1 MKKKIHYVKYAFWAL
16 PLMGLYSNMVQAR
29 DHHPSVN
36 YTFLPLDVFGKGG
49 QRQSDVTVTGQ
60 VTGETGEGL
69 PGVTVQLKG
78 TARGTSTGA
87 DGSFTIAVPNG
98 NATLVISYIGY
109 VSQEVNINN
118 RSSINISLKPDT
130 KALEEVVV
138 IGYGTVKKSSLT
150 GAVAQI
156 DAKQIEERPIARVDQ
171 ALAGQV
177 AGVEVRATTG
187 RPGEPLQIRVRGSAS
202 VSANNDPLYVL
213 DGVPISDLGSIN
225 PGDIASIEILK
236 DAASAAI
243 YGSRGSNGVVLITTK
258 KGAEGKPKIQF
269 NYYYGLQE
277 PERFV
282 DMLSPEEWID
292 LNYEVKGLNWEAFGR
307 GRGEAFSASDS
318 QADRIAKLNEIYNR
332 TDIQPSDYPN
342 YLHDPRWE
350 YGADSLD
357 FIDWQKEITQL
368 APMQQYQLS
377 ASGGNENVRYLLSG
391 EYLNQDGIVKYTNF
405 ERFSFRANLEAKINE
420 YLKVGLNLNPSFSW
434 SEGGATDGRSGIFTA
449 ATGFAPVTEKGVG
462 IENGMF
468 PYPTYLW
475 GSSAV
480 SSVAVM
486 RETLNE
492 TERMRVLSNIY
503 ANITPF
509 EGFNWNVMGAWNF
522 DNRVSKYYL
531 PTRVTP
537 RNNNVTEGSAS
548 QANRTNGR
556 TQYYMFQT
564 TLNYNKVFGEHT
576 LDVLAGY
583 SAENNLFDETY
594 QRNSEFPNDQ
604 LYTFDNATSRVLNS
618 RNTEGRQ
625 TLMSYFTRLQ
635 YNYRDKYLL
644 TGSIR
649 RDGYSKFGRNSKW
662 GFFPSFSAGWRLS
675 EEAFMEPLVDVV
687 NNVKLRY
694 SWGVTGNNNLPG
706 NYPAVGVLGISNYSY
721 GGQQIIGYAPSSITN
736 SELGWE
742 QTSASNVGLDL
753 GFFNNR
759 ITTSIEYYYKKTK
772 DLLLQVPVAQ
782 VTGFRNYWQN
792 IGEVENKG
800 FEVEL
805 NTVNLTGAFKWNTS
819 FNIAHNKNK
828 VLKLGSENTPI
839 YTGWDRTVVIKV
851 GEPLISYVLYD
862 AIGVYM
868 TEEELNS
875 SPRMANSKV
884 GDPKYRDVNNDGVID
899 SQDMTIVGHP
909 NPDFTWGLTN
919 NFNWKNFDLSV
930 LLQGQW
936 GNEIFSLFGRNI
948 NRPTT
953 GLANYNA
960 LGVFRNRWRSEENP
974 GDGVTPRID
983 ASTAGLYDTRW
994 LYDGMFWKV
1003 RNLTLG
1009 YNLPKN
1015 LIKGVSSARVY
1026 FSGENLFM
1034 VHHYEGGYSPEAY
1047 QSDYYSD
1054 WSSYPNARTYTLGVN
1069 LTL

>member
-1 MKKKIHYVKYAFWAL
+1 MMKILTIRRKL
-16 PLMGLYSNMVQAR
+16 PSIIGIILTCYCQI
-29 DHHPSVN
+29 
-36 YTFLPLDVFGKGG
+36 LPGVRQVHAQGTQLNQLPITGKVT
-49 QRQSDVTVTGQ
+49 SDKN
-60 VTGETGEGL
+60 EPL
-69 PGVTVQLKG
+69 PGVTVLVKG
-78 TARGTSTGA
+78 TSNGTATDPG
-87 DGSFTIAVPNG
+87 GNFTLNVPNG
-98 NATLVISYIGY
+98 DAVLVVSFIGY
-109 VSQEVNINN
+109 TTQEVRIGNRTNIT
-118 RSSINISLKPDT
+118 IALAPDA
-130 KALEEVVV
+130 KSLEEVVV

-156 DAKQIEERPIARVDQ
+156 DSKQIEERPIARVDQ

-258 KGAEGKPKIQF
+258 KGADGKPKIQF
-269 NYYYGLQE
+269 SSYYGLQK
-277 PERFV
+277 PERFIDV
-282 DMLSPEEWID
+282 LSPEEWIN
-292 LNYEVKGLNWEAFGR
+292 LNHEVKGLNWEAFGR
-307 GRGEAFSASDS
+307 GRGETFRASDS
-318 QADRIAKLNEIYNR
+318 QADRIAKLNQIYNR

-342 YLHDPRWE
+342 YLYDPRWE
-350 YGADSLD
+350 YGTDSLD
-357 FIDWQKEITQL
+357 YIDWQKEITQL

-377 ASGGNENVRYLLSG
+377 ASGGSENVRYLLSG
-391 EYLNQDGIVKYTNF
+391 EYLNQAGIVKYTNF
-405 ERFSFRANLEAKINE
+405 ERFSFRANLESKINE

-434 SEGGATDGRSGIFTA
+434 SKGGSADGRSGIFAA
-449 ATGFAPVTEKGVG
+449 ATGFAPVTDKGVG
-462 IENGMF
+462 IENGVF
-468 PYPTYLW
+468 PYPTYIW

-480 SSVAVM
+480 SSVAVL

-492 TERMRVLSNIY
+492 SERMRVLSNIY
-503 ANITPF
+503 ANITPW
-509 EGFNWNVMGAWNF
+509 EGLNWNVMGAWNF

-531 PTRVTP
+531 PTRVTT
-537 RNNNVTEGSAS
+537 RNNNVAEGSAS

-564 TLNYNKVFGEHT
+564 TLNYNKVFGSHT
-576 LDVLAGY
+576 IDALVGY

-604 LYTFDNATSRVLNS
+604 LYTFSNTTSKVLDS
-618 RNTEGRQ
+618 YNTESRQ
-625 TLMSYFTRLQ
+625 TLMSYFSRLQ
-635 YNYRDKYLL
+635 YSFRDKYLL

-649 RDGYSKFGRNSKW
+649 RDGYSKFGMNSKW
-662 GFFPSFSAGWRLS
+662 GFFPSFSTGWRIS
-675 EEAFMEPLVDVV
+675 EESFMEPLIDVV
-687 NNVKLRY
+687 NNLKVRY

-706 NYPAVGVLGISNYSY
+706 NYPAVGVLGTSNYSFN
-721 GGQQIIGYAPSSITN
+721 GQQITGYAPRTITN

-742 QTSASNVGLDL
+742 QTTASNIGLDL
-753 GFFNNR
+753 GFLDNR
-759 ITTSIEYYYKKTK
+759 ITTSIEYYYKKTN

-782 VTGFRNYWQN
+782 ATGFQNYWQN

-839 YTGWDRTVVIKV
+839 YTGWDRTVVIRV

-862 AIGVYM
+862 AIGVYK
-868 TEEELNS
+868 TQEELDS

-884 GDPKYRDVNNDGVID
+884 GDPKYRDVNNDKVIN
-899 SQDMTIVGHP
+899 SQDMTIVGNP

-919 NFNWKNFDLSV
+919 NFNWKNFDLSI

-960 LGVFRNRWRSEENP
+960 LGVFRNRWRSEADP

-994 LYDGMFWKV
+994 LYDGKFWKI
-1003 RNLTLG
+1003 RNLSVG

-1015 LIKGVSSARVY
+1015 LVKGISSARVY

-1034 VHHYEGGYSPEAY
+1034 VDHYEGGYSPEAY

-1069 LTL
+1069 FTL